1 MSRKKLRKESSVET
15 MAACDKHVKD
25 LNSTVKSLEEKEKQ
39 VHGDYGGL
47 QGDYMGITGN

>member
-1 MSRKKLRKESSVET
+1 MET

-39 VHGDYGGL
+39 VHGDYRGL
-47 QGDYMGITGN
+47 QGIKGDYRELLVMIGD